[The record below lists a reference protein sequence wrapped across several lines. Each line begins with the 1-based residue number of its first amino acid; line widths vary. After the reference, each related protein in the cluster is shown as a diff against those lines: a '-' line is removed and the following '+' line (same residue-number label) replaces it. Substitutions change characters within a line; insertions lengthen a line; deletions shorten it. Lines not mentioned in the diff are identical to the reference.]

1 MRIISGS
8 FRGKKIHEPKDI
20 KTRPLK
26 DLTKESIFNLLLH
39 SNFINLN
46 LKDSFVLDLFSGSG
60 SFGLECL
67 SRNAKHV
74 TFVENY
80 NPAIETLSKNIK
92 NFNLLNNYSLINQD
106 IFSKKFAS
114 NLNKKFDLIFA
125 DPPYKEERISN
136 LFSILY
142 ENKILK
148 KNGLFIVHRNKK
160 SYEFNNDRFKIIEI
174 RIYGISKIIFY
185 KLK

>member
-1 MRIISGS
+1 MRIISGVYK
-8 FRGKKIHEPKDI
+8 GKKVLEPIDK
-20 KTRPLK
+20 KTRPLR
-26 DLTKESIFNLLLH
+26 DMVKESIFNLLLH

-46 LKDSFVLDLFSGSG
+46 LKESFVLDLFSGSG

-80 NPAIETLSKNIK
+80 KPVVETLSKNIK

-125 DPPYKEERISN
+125 DPPYKEERINN

-160 SYEFNNDRFKIIEI
+160 SYEFITY
-174 RIYGISKIIFY
+174 IY
-185 KLK
+185 